1 MTQRPPPPTGRP
13 GGAAGTASEPPSWV
27 LLDVA
32 TALVG
37 ATTRAE
43 VVDRVLRAGLPT
55 TGATGGAVVVA
66 GAGEGGTA
74 LRWTAPGAAP
84 QVLVGG
90 DGGGPAATGGDLPEV
105 LSARTGRVVAAVTAD
120 EVGRRFPGVAGEGRA
135 AAVAAVPL
143 RVRGARLGA
152 LRATWASPPP
162 EEAAVLL
169 EALGA
174 LAAQALA
181 RVAADEQRD
190 RALAEVE
197 DARARLAVLSE
208 VGRVLAAATSTGGEA
223 ASAAP
228 AEGGGTDDEVLETA
242 SVDRSVGELARLVVP
257 ALADWCLVLL
267 VDEHGRWREGGAAH
281 RDPAR
286 SGDVA
291 ALGRA
296 TVRGR
301 GVGSALSDPV
311 RSRRPL
317 VVERMT
323 EDLLRAALPDPATA
337 AAFRALAPHGTVVLP
352 LGVRGRTVG
361 SMLLVTTGDRGPHTA
376 AEVETATEVARRAG
390 AALDAAAL
398 FRAQKRLAEGLQR
411 SMLTPPPRLDRLEV
425 AVRYEP
431 SARRAEVGGDWYDVL
446 VQPTGSPVV
455 VIGDVM
461 GHDVEA
467 AAGMGQLRSLVRGIA
482 YTTDEP
488 PDAVLAR
495 TDAAMAGLGLAT
507 TATALVGRL
516 DDLGARGWRLVWSNA
531 GHPPPVVLRA
541 DGRAAV
547 PATTHDL
554 LLGVRPTTQRNPVST
569 LLEPGDVLVL
579 CTDGLLER
587 RDQGL
592 DVGQARLLDALSALP
607 ADVRGSAQRLCD
619 AVLQACAPG
628 PREDDVALVAV
639 RVL

>member
-1 MTQRPPPPTGRP
+1 MTPPVPGRP
-13 GGAAGTASEPPSWV
+13 GGPADAAGPPPSWA

-43 VVDRVLRAGLPT
+43 VVERVLRAGLPT
-55 TGATGGAVVVA
+55 TGATGGAVLL
-66 GAGEGGTA
+66 GGPGEGAPA
-74 LRWTAPGAAP
+74 LRWSAPGLAP
-84 QVLVGG
+84 DAHDVGG
-90 DGGGPAATGGDLPEV
+90 PLPPDGDLPECA
-105 LSARTGRVVAAVTAD
+105 SARTGRVVAAVTAA
-120 EVGRRFPGVAGEGRA
+120 EVARRFPRVAGEG
-135 AAVAAVPL
+135 AVAAVPL
-143 RVRGARLGA
+143 RVRGAVLGA
-152 LRATWASPPP
+152 LRATWTAPPP
-162 EEAAVLL
+162 DEAAVLL

-197 DARARLAVLSE
+197 EARARLGVLSE
-208 VGRVLAAATSTGGEA
+208 VGRVLAAATSTGGERPTAVGTTA
-223 ASAAP
+223 A
-228 AEGGGTDDEVLETA
+228 TDAVLTDSEVLETA
-242 SVDRSVGELARLVVP
+242 AVDRSVGELARLVVP

-286 SGDVA
+286 SGEVA

-296 TVRGR
+296 TVRGS
-301 GVGSALSDPV
+301 GVGAALSDPV
-311 RSRRPL
+311 RTRRPV

-323 EDLLRAALPDPATA
+323 EEVLRAALPDAATA
-337 AAFRALAPHGTVVLP
+337 AAFRALEPHGTVVLP

-411 SMLTPPPRLDRLEV
+411 SMLTPPPRLERLEV

-467 AAGMGQLRSLVRGIA
+467 AAAMGQLRSLLRGIA

-488 PDAVLAR
+488 PDAVLTR

-516 DDLGARGWRLVWSNA
+516 DDLGPRGWRLVWSNA

-541 DGRAAV
+541 DGRAEV

-569 LLEPGDVLVL
+569 VLAPGDVLVL

-619 AVLQACAPG
+619 VVLEACAPG

>member
-1 MTQRPPPPTGRP
+1 MTPPYGPDRP
-13 GGAAGTASEPPSWV
+13 GGPADAAGPPPSWA

-43 VVDRVLRAGLPT
+43 VVQRVLRAGLRT
-55 TGATGGAVVVA
+55 TGATGGAVLL
-66 GAGEGGTA
+66 GGPGEEAPA
-74 LRWTAPGAAP
+74 LRWSAPGAAP
-84 QVLVGG
+84 ETLDLG
-90 DGGGPAATGGDLPEV
+90 AAPPPDGDLPECA
-105 LSARTGRVVAAVTAD
+105 SARTGRVVAAVTAA
-120 EVGRRFPGVAGEGRA
+120 EVARRFPRVAAEG

-143 RVRGARLGA
+143 RVRGAVLGA
-152 LRATWASPPP
+152 LRATWTAPPP
-162 EEAAVLL
+162 DEAAVLL

-190 RALAEVE
+190 RALADVE
-197 DARARLAVLSE
+197 DARARLGVLSE
-208 VGRVLAAATSTGGEA
+208 VGRVLAAATSTGGEGTTA
-223 ASAAP
+223 WADAP
-228 AEGGGTDDEVLETA
+228 LADSEVLETA
-242 SVDRSVGELARLVVP
+242 AVDRSVGELARLVVP

-286 SGDVA
+286 SGEVA

-301 GVGSALSDPV
+301 GVGAALSDPV

-323 EDLLRAALPDPATA
+323 EEVLRAALPDAATA
-337 AAFRALAPHGTVVLP
+337 AAFRALEPHGTVVLP

-361 SMLLVTTGDRGPHTA
+361 SMLLVTTGERGAHTA

-411 SMLTPPPRLDRLEV
+411 SMLTPPPRLERLEV

-431 SARRAEVGGDWYDVL
+431 SARRVEVGGDWYDVL

-467 AAGMGQLRSLVRGIA
+467 AAAMGQLRSLLRGIA

-516 DDLGARGWRLVWSNA
+516 DDLGPRGWRLVWSNA

-541 DGRAAV
+541 GGRAEV

-569 LLEPGDVLVL
+569 VLAPGDVLVL

-592 DVGQARLLDALSALP
+592 DVGQARLLETLSGLP

-619 AVLQACAPG
+619 VVLDACAPG

-639 RVL
+639 RIL